1 MIPNTSDNK
10 LPKSE
15 LTKLRIIESFLKL
28 IKKKR
33 WDKLSVKE
41 ICAASNITRTTFYQY
56 YEDIFDVMEKSS
68 KSI

>member
-41 ICAASNITRTTFYQY
+41 ICAALISHVPPFINITK
-56 YEDIFDVMEKSS
+56 IFSM
-68 KSI
+68 